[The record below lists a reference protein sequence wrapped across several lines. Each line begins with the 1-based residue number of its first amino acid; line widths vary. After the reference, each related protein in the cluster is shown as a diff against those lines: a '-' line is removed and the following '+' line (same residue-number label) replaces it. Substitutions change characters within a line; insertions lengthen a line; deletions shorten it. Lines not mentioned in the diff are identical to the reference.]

1 MISPCRSHSW
11 LNIMSP
17 KQPES
22 ATRLFLR
29 LFALIQPYRKP
40 ILRGVI
46 AAPLMGLLSLAP
58 PYFTKLLFDQAGVG
72 YDYSLMTLLVI
83 GILSFSI
90 ASALAE
96 ATLSYYSNY
105 LNIKLESNLH
115 LLFFN
120 HVQHLPYRFF
130 YQRQTGEISSRFQE
144 LKQALESVHSFLN
157 ISVGQGIY
165 LLLIPPFLFWMHWQL
180 ALIAIAT
187 LPITSAIVYW
197 TSRQLRNTWRHVVE
211 SHADLEATQVQ
222 MLNQIASIKLLQL
235 EAHNYQKTSRQ
246 LTRVLHAHLRAQ
258 GITALLQLTEKLV
271 NILSLAIFTWFGWRF
286 VMRGE
291 ISLGDFVA
299 FTAYIGYLRYP
310 ATDIIGFFSQFQ
322 HWAVHLKRIFEYL
335 DTATEQNSLQA
346 TQVASS
352 PNSAIAPSSIQ
363 IRNLSFA
370 YQADEPVL
378 KNISLDIHPRELL
391 AITGTS
397 GSGKSSLLRLL
408 TRMETGYQGS
418 ITIGGQ
424 ALEEIPLHLWRAQI
438 AVVAQDVELFSGS
451 LRDNL
456 YMGTGRHRDNS
467 EDRAALQEVI
477 RICALEELIANL
489 AEGLDTQVS
498 ERGVSFSG
506 GQRQRIALARA
517 LLRQTPYIFLD
528 EATAHLDQATE
539 TRVIQQ
545 VFAQLRRTGTSL
557 VMITHN
563 QTIAQQADRCVQIEH
578 GQLAISGNAAQP
590 TATIEPARQLPEVT
604 P

>member
-1 MISPCRSHSW
+1 MTLHSKLHSW
-11 LNIMSP
+11 SNTMMP
-17 KQPES
+17 KHPES

-29 LFALIQPYRKP
+29 LFALIQPYRKH

-105 LNIKLESNLH
+105 LNIKLESTLH

-157 ISVGQGIY
+157 ITVGQGIY
-165 LLLIPPFLFWMHWQL
+165 LLVIPPFLFWLHWQL
-180 ALIAIAT
+180 ALVAIAT

-197 TSRQLRNTWRHVVE
+197 TSKQLRNTWRHVVE
-211 SHADLEATQVQ
+211 SHANLEATQVQ

-235 EAHNYQKTSRQ
+235 EAHSYQKTSRQ
-246 LTRVLHAHLRAQ
+246 LTQVLHAHLRAQ
-258 GITALLQLTEKLV
+258 GISALLQLTEKLV

-335 DTATEQNSLQA
+335 DTPTEQHPLQA
-346 TQVASS
+346 IHPATT
-352 PNSAIAPSSIQ
+352 PDSARAPGSIQ
-363 IRNLSFA
+363 VRDVSFA

-378 KNISLDIHPRELL
+378 QNISLDIHPGELL
-391 AITGTS
+391 AVTGTS

-408 TRMETGYQGS
+408 TRMETGYRGNIS
-418 ITIGGQ
+418 IAGQ
-424 ALEEIPLHLWRAQI
+424 ALDAIPLHLWRAQI
-438 AVVAQDVELFSGS
+438 AVVSQDVELFSGS

-456 YMGTGRHRDNS
+456 FLGTGKQWDNR
-467 EDRAALQEVI
+467 EDRAALQQVI
-477 RICALEELIANL
+477 RICALDELIANL
-489 AEGLDTQVS
+489 AEGLDTPVS

-517 LLRQTPYIFLD
+517 LLRETPYVFLD
-528 EATAHLDQATE
+528 EATAHLDPATE
-539 TRVIQQ
+539 TYVID
-545 VFAQLRRTGTSL
+545 QLFTYLRNRGTSL
-557 VMITHN
+557 LMITHN
-563 QTIAQQADRCVQIEH
+563 QAIAQQADRCIHIEY
-578 GQLAISGNAAQP
+578 GQLTSDPRPQP
-590 TATIEPARQLPEVT
+590 TAEAANHVPEVT

>member
-1 MISPCRSHSW
+1 
-11 LNIMSP
+11 MST

-29 LFALIQPYRKP
+29 LFALIQPYRKN

-46 AAPLMGLLSLAP
+46 AAPLIGLLSLAP

-120 HVQHLPYRFF
+120 HIQHLPYRFF
-130 YQRQTGEISSRFQE
+130 YERQTGEISSRFQE

-157 ISVGQGIY
+157 ITIGQGIY
-165 LLLIPPFLFWMHWQL
+165 LLIIPPFLFWMHWQL
-180 ALIAIAT
+180 ALVAIAT

-197 TSRQLRNTWRHVVE
+197 TSTQLRTTWRHVVE
-211 SHADLEATQVQ
+211 SHAGLEATQVQ

-235 EAHNYQKTSRQ
+235 EAHNYQKTSHQ
-246 LTRVLHAHLRAQ
+246 LTQVLHAHLRAQ
-258 GITALLQLTEKLV
+258 GISTLLQLIEKLV

-310 ATDIIGFFSQFQ
+310 ATDIISFFSQFQ

-335 DTATEQNSLQA
+335 DTPTEQNALQA
-346 TQVASS
+346 TRATSTTVPARV
-352 PNSAIAPSSIQ
+352 PGSIH
-363 IRNLSFA
+363 IRQLSFA
-370 YQADEPVL
+370 YHPDEPVL
-378 KNISLDIHPRELL
+378 HNISLDIHPGELL

-408 TRMETGYQGS
+408 SRMETGYQGTIS
-418 ITIGGQ
+418 IAGH
-424 ALEEIPLHLWRAQI
+424 ALEEIPLHNWRAQI

-456 YMGTGRHRDNS
+456 YLGTGKHWDKS
-467 EDRAALQEVI
+467 EDRAALQQVI
-477 RICALEELIANL
+477 QICALEELIANL
-489 AEGLDTQVS
+489 TEGLDTPVS
-498 ERGVSFSG
+498 ERGISFSG

-517 LLRQTPYIFLD
+517 LLRQTPYLFLD
-528 EATAHLDQATE
+528 EATAHLDQTTE
-539 TRVIQQ
+539 TRVIQAL
-545 VFAQLRRTGTSL
+545 FTHLRHTGTGL

-563 QTIAQQADRCVQIEH
+563 PNIAQQADRCIQIEH
-578 GQLAISGNAAQP
+578 GQLTATSGDTSQP
-590 TATIEPARQLPEVT
+590 TAIELSSHVTEVT
-604 P
+604 Q